1 MEGLTLGSLFSGSGG
16 FELAGQMNGI
26 EPVWASEIAPF
37 PIMVTSKRFSNMKHL
52 GSVTDIDGAEIDPVD
67 IITFSSPCQNLSIA
81 GNRDGIKDGEQSRL
95 FFEAIRVI
103 KELREHDRAN
113 GIPTEKCRP
122 RFIVWENVHGAFS
135 CNEGEDFRAVLD
147 EICKIADESISIP
160 KPSKWEPAGYIMGRN
175 WSVAWRTFDSQ
186 YWGVPQRR
194 RRIYLVADFAGQ
206 CAGEVLFE
214 QEGVSWYTESFE
226 EAWKAVARQ
235 DARSARRSAEITPPH
250 AGRSVRCK
258 R

>member
-37 PIMVTSKRFSNMKHL
+37 PIMVTSKRFPNMKHL

-67 IITFSSPCQNLSIA
+67 IITFGSPCQDISIA
-81 GNRDGIKDGEQSRL
+81 GNRDGINEGRRSKL

-103 KELREHDRAN
+103 KEMRGHDRAK
-113 GIPTEKCRP
+113 GIPTEKRRP

-135 CNEGEDFRAVLD
+135 CNEGEDFRTVLD

-160 KPSKWEPAGYIMGRN
+160 KPGKWEPTGCIMGRN

-194 RRIYLVADFAGQ
+194 RRIYIVADFAGQ

-214 QEGVSWYTESFE
+214 QEGVSWHTESFE
-226 EAWKAVARQ
+226 EAWKTVAGQ
-235 DARSARRSAEITPPH
+235 DARGARRSAEITPPPY
-250 AGRSVRCK
+250 R
-258 R
+258 